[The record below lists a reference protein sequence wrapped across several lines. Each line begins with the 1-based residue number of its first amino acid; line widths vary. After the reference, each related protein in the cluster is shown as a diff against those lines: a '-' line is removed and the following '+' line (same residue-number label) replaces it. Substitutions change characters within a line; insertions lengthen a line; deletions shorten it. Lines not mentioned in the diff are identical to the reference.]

1 MTNFSHDLIHS
12 VRSKETWQV
21 RSEQMAIAYFL
32 LNGNIIYGKST
43 GALSDADLV
52 KSTAMLQKI
61 VLEVA
66 PRNSTYYLMF
76 ETERRQLFRRSRR
89 FYIESIKTIYSAHPF
104 GMYIL
109 LHPHRFFRT
118 VLNFTRPL
126 LPFPAV
132 VVTGMDEALQVIAEQ
147 EKLPEAPTNIRPVM
161 DLSQFQG
168 EHRQIFDELMEYLSS
183 LDWLTE
189 GSPPE
194 GEKPGSHPFKP
205 VYDVINLV
213 KKDVDSLIREQET
226 AKEALARS
234 ENRFHDI
241 IEEIEDG
248 YYECDLAGCITF
260 ANSALCDIYGYSLEE
275 LVGLPY
281 QECLDEA
288 NARKIFPVFTNL
300 YKTGRPVKKIEYNI
314 IRKNGTSCSVEVSAS
329 VMKDANEETIGFRG
343 IVRDVSESR
352 QLKEQLKESEKKYR
366 LLFNYADDAIFVI
379 QDDRIKFPNYRSRQ
393 MFGYNEDDVVD
404 IRFMDLIHP
413 DDRKMV
419 VDRYLRRLQGEKV
432 VTPYSFRVYTKHGQ
446 VVWVQINAARLEW
459 EGRPAVLV
467 FLRDVTLQKNME
479 IQLRQSHKME
489 AIGTLAGGIAHDFN
503 NILASIMGYTEVVL
517 AEMPPSSRAYRN
529 LEQIRRTILR
539 AKEIVRQILTF
550 SRPVNDDRPQPVQV
564 GAIVREVVSMLER
577 TLPAHIR
584 ITQSLDCKE
593 DRVMATTAQLHEV
606 FMNLCTNAIHAMS
619 ESGGELHLSMAA
631 VKLNPEFVS
640 QYAEAEPGRYLRVMI
655 QDTGCGL
662 SSEQKEHIFEPYFTT
677 KPHGK
682 GTGMGLAVVH
692 SIVTANGGIITVDS
706 REGEGSTFSVF
717 FRLVEET
724 VRPDSPAFTKAE
736 ALPEGSEHLLFV
748 DDKKQLCEIGKN
760 LLEHLGYSVVTATS
774 AEQALN
780 IVTRQPEGF
789 DLVLT
794 DLVMPGM
801 TGDHLARELYRM
813 QPGLPVI
820 IFAGHDEQDLAV
832 DTANTAV
839 SEFLAK
845 PYIVA
850 DVAVAV
856 RRALE
861 RRRPVAAS

>member
-1 MTNFSHDLIHS
+1 
-12 VRSKETWQV
+12 
-21 RSEQMAIAYFL
+21 
-32 LNGNIIYGKST
+32 
-43 GALSDADLV
+43 
-52 KSTAMLQKI
+52 
-61 VLEVA
+61 
-66 PRNSTYYLMF
+66 
-76 ETERRQLFRRSRR
+76 
-89 FYIESIKTIYSAHPF
+89 
-104 GMYIL
+104 
-109 LHPHRFFRT
+109 
-118 VLNFTRPL
+118 
-126 LPFPAV
+126 
-132 VVTGMDEALQVIAEQ
+132 
-147 EKLPEAPTNIRPVM
+147 
-161 DLSQFQG
+161 
-168 EHRQIFDELMEYLSS
+168 
-183 LDWLTE
+183 
-189 GSPPE
+189 
-194 GEKPGSHPFKP
+194 
-205 VYDVINLV
+205 
-213 KKDVDSLIREQET
+213 
-226 AKEALARS
+226 
-234 ENRFHDI
+234 
-241 IEEIEDG
+241 
-248 YYECDLAGCITF
+248 
-260 ANSALCDIYGYSLEE
+260 
-275 LVGLPY
+275 
-281 QECLDEA
+281 
-288 NARKIFPVFTNL
+288 
-300 YKTGRPVKKIEYNI
+300 
-314 IRKNGTSCSVEVSAS
+314 
-329 VMKDANEETIGFRG
+329 
-343 IVRDVSESR
+343 
-352 QLKEQLKESEKKYR
+352 
-366 LLFNYADDAIFVI
+366 
-379 QDDRIKFPNYRSRQ
+379 
-393 MFGYNEDDVVD
+393 
-404 IRFMDLIHP
+404 
-413 DDRKMV
+413 
-419 VDRYLRRLQGEKV
+419 
-432 VTPYSFRVYTKHGQ
+432 
-446 VVWVQINAARLEW
+446 
-459 EGRPAVLV
+459 
-467 FLRDVTLQKNME
+467 
-479 IQLRQSHKME
+479 
-489 AIGTLAGGIAHDFN
+489 
-503 NILASIMGYTEVVL
+503 
-517 AEMPPSSRAYRN
+517 
-529 LEQIRRTILR
+529 
-539 AKEIVRQILTF
+539 
-550 SRPVNDDRPQPVQV
+550 
-564 GAIVREVVSMLER
+564 MLER